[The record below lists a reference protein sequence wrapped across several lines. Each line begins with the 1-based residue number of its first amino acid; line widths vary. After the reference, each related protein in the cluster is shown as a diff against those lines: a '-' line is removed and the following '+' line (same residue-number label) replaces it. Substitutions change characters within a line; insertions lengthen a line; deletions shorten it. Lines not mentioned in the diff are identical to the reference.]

1 MSLLK
6 VTTTDSFDDDVLRS
20 PIPVLIDFHAVWC
33 GPCKAS
39 APALEDAA
47 REFEGEVAFVK
58 VDIDQEPALAQ
69 AYGVQSVPTFVL
81 VKDGKPVEHVVGL
94 ISRGKLAALL
104 EPHAAAGGGQ

>member
-6 VTTTDSFDDDVLRS
+6 VTTTNSFEDDVLRS
-20 PIPVLIDFHAVWC
+20 SIPVLIDFHAVWC
-33 GPCKAS
+33 GPCKAA

-58 VDIDQEPALAQ
+58 IDIDQEPELAG
-69 AYGVQSVPTFVL
+69 AYGVQSVPTFIL
-81 VKDGKPVEHVVGL
+81 IKDGEPAERFTGL

-104 EPHAAAGGGQ
+104 ETYTGGGQ

>member
-6 VTTTDSFDDDVLRS
+6 ITTTNSFEEDVLRS
-20 PIPVLIDFHAVWC
+20 SIPVLIDFHAVWC

-58 VDIDQEPALAQ
+58 VDIDQEPQLAET
-69 AYGVQSVPTFVL
+69 YGVQSVPTFIL
-81 VKDGKPVEHVVGL
+81 IQQGEPVERFSGL
-94 ISRGKLAALL
+94 VSRGKLASLL
-104 EPHAAAGGGQ
+104 EPYTGGGQ

>member
-6 VTTTDSFDDDVLRS
+6 VTTTSSFEDDVLRS
-20 PIPVLIDFHAVWC
+20 PVPVLIDFHAVWC

-58 VDIDQEPALAQ
+58 VDIDQEPQLAQ
-69 AYGVQSVPTFVL
+69 AYGVQSVPTFIL
-81 VKDGKPVEHVVGL
+81 IKQGQPVERFIGL
-94 ISRGKLAALL
+94 VSRGKLAAVL
-104 EPHAAAGGGQ
+104 EPYTGAGQ

>member
-6 VTTTDSFDDDVLRS
+6 VTTTNSFESDVLRS

-58 VDIDQEPALAQ
+58 VDIDQEPKLAE

-81 VKDGKPVEHVVGL
+81 IKGGEPVERFVGL
-94 ISRGKLAALL
+94 ISRGKLASVL
-104 EPHAAAGGGQ
+104 EPYTGGSQ